1 MWRSLKRFL
10 CNTERRRFLRNIHTA
25 LALNLRHE
33 VRPDGLC
40 LRSVCNRLEVEW
52 WARNVHPWDRDLP
65 ADQKATLFVEQ
76 CLSDTDA
83 AISRLFNRLPS
94 VDVIEF
100 RVLARSS
107 ERTIIAGTA
116 LRREFEQL
124 TISSPGMRL
133 KQLGLSY
140 RLAGHD
146 FEILEA
152 GRIPRR
158 AGPDESLATL
168 GSGTLTAPPA
178 SNTSARTRIDLLAP
192 TGT

>member
-10 CNTERRRFLRNIHTA
+10 RNTERRRFLRNIHTA

-33 VRPDGLC
+33 VRTDGLC
-40 LRSVCNRLEVEW
+40 LRSVCNWLEVEW
-52 WARNVHPWDRDLP
+52 WARSVHPWDRVLP

-83 AISRLFNRLPS
+83 VISRLFDQLPS
-94 VDVIEF
+94 VDVIEL
-100 RVLARSS
+100 RVLASS

-140 RLAGHD
+140 RLAGHH
-146 FEILEA
+146 FEALEA

-168 GSGTLTAPPA
+168 GSGTLTAPLA
-178 SNTSARTRIDLLAP
+178 SNTSAKGQERFISTN
-192 TGT
+192 